1 MTTLDFS
8 QLSIQNSGL
17 IYIKHPEKYL
27 RVFSKGVISPEML
40 KEHELIKVEKIIIII
55 IKQSKHRFICPVIVA
70 ILFHPHVCIPIEPH
84 FELPELSQDG
94 PVKQSEQ
101 VRQLI
106 VVSSDDSRD
115 LEIHSRLGLLLVRF

>member
-27 RVFSKGVISPEML
+27 RVCSKGVISPEML

-70 ILFHPHVCIPIEPH
+70 ILFHPHFCIPMEPH

-94 PVKQSEQ
+94 PVKQSER
-101 VRQLI
+101 VQLV